1 MASGNFK
8 GELVMSSKND
18 SGYEGVDFHQGKWRA
33 RIRTGTSRIV
43 LGRFDTKV
51 EAGQAYAAAF
61 RIANGIT
68 NRHSDGHA
76 YVATNARAHGRS
88 DAVPDANTDRRPD
101 AVPDADAQ
109 HGTDGAA
116 NPSAVRVANGITD
129 WQSDGHA
136 DGAADA

>member
-1 MASGNFK
+1 MVQAMKAAAIEAVASGNFK

-61 RIANGIT
+61 RE
-68 NRHSDGHA
+68 
-76 YVATNARAHGRS
+76 
-88 DAVPDANTDRRPD
+88 VPDGLGSKVPSNGGQRVIGERLDEDR
-101 AVPDADAQ
+101 
-109 HGTDGAA
+109 
-116 NPSAVRVANGITD
+116 I
-129 WQSDGHA
+129 QSRRAEAKQASQPKRTGERSKKPRKF
-136 DGAADA
+136 